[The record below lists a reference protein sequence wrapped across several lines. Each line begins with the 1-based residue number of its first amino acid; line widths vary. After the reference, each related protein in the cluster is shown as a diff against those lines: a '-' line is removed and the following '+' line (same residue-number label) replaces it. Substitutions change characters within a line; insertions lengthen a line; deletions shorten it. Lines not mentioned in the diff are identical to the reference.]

1 MRFTLPALLGLTL
14 LTWHQALALSATPT
28 KIAKVERDIT
38 PDNVTASQMVDGVG
52 SSPAD
57 ATWSSTPL
65 QTRLLFV
72 LPLAIAND
80 IGIMNTRVAWRLLL
94 SYTGDSSGTGTVYVS
109 AFPDGMQVVTEIRIC
124 IVGPIIIDGTG
135 STDGNATVQMRVP
148 LEVVW
153 ADTLT
158 NKLIAVFWTATY
170 QFGQNDPDISHTV
183 NMYNAPI
190 GWDQPGSM
198 PTSGCLPTSGT
209 KVVPTSWSLLPWSMI
224 ISNVK

>member
-124 IVGPIIIDGTG
+124 IVGPITIDGTG

-170 QFGQNDPDISHTV
+170 QFGQNDPDISYTV
-183 NMYNAPI
+183 NMYNAPY

-198 PTSGCLPTSGT
+198 PTSGCPPTSGT
-209 KVVPTSWSLLPWSMI
+209 AVVPTSWSLLPWSMI
-224 ISNVK
+224 ISNVG

>member
-124 IVGPIIIDGTG
+124 IVGPITIDGTG

-170 QFGQNDPDISHTV
+170 QFGQNDPDISRRPGV
-183 NMYNAPI
+183 L
-190 GWDQPGSM
+190 QPAARRSYLRRGVF
-198 PTSGCLPTSGT
+198 CLGR
-209 KVVPTSWSLLPWSMI
+209 
-224 ISNVK
+224 